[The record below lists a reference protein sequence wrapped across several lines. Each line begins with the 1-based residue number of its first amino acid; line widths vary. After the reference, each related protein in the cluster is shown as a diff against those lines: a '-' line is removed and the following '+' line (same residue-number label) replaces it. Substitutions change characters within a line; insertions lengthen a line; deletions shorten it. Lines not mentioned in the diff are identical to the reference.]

1 MKQCKNLQRILKMIV
16 KRVDS
21 KSKSLL
27 HLMRV
32 TGVYMAT
39 RNLSR
44 QGDINVIS
52 ESLNCHRNQSNDYE
66 LEFVNPV
73 SASIENIIES
83 KNNFVFYERG
93 DNYGSSQKSDLR
105 RKNWEAAILLW
116 GKVLNLSFPDEAFQ
130 LLPVKQGD
138 LAITFDKSATI
149 IPNFSFRK
157 ILAIDILFSL
167 GVYSLFSQKNLLI
180 SLLLFNAIIIY
191 PLYAVNRKKIVV
203 SALLSGILGASFLI
217 LDFQS
222 NYQNM
227 EWIWSIYLF
236 ILTLIIFSDRIS
248 SRYKNVKFLKFII
261 LINLIIY
268 QFLTNQFF
276 AYVLIFTLVLIY
288 LTHKYIY
295 RHMNSLINIIALF
308 AGIFGIYEYMILGQ
322 PFFANSYTK
331 PFVLVFLLTCLISV
345 FINTLY
351 KINNNFLQ
359 VISTPI
365 FCFVYGVVE
374 NPEYISREMITL
386 VFIILISVVLP
397 IVGSSVPRNQI
408 SEKSN

>member
-1 MKQCKNLQRILKMIV
+1 MSV

-44 QGDINVIS
+44 QRDINAMS
-52 ESLNCHRNQSNDYE
+52 ESLICYRNQSNDYE
-66 LEFVNPV
+66 LEFINPV
-73 SASIENIIES
+73 SASIEKVIES

-93 DNYGSSQKSDLR
+93 DNSESTQKSDLR

-116 GKVLNLSFPDEAFQ
+116 GKVLNLSFPKEVFQ
-130 LLPVKQGD
+130 ILPEKQGD

-149 IPNFSFRK
+149 TPNFSIRK
-157 ILAIDILFSL
+157 ILAIDIMFSL
-167 GVYSLFSQKNLLI
+167 GVYSLFLQKSLLI
-180 SLLLFNAIIIY
+180 SLLLFNTFIIY
-191 PLYAVNRKKIVV
+191 PFYVVNRKKIVV
-203 SALLSGILGASFLI
+203 SAVLSGILGASFFV

-236 ILTLIIFSDRIS
+236 IQTLIIFSDRIS
-248 SRYKNVKFLKFII
+248 SRYKEVKFLKFII
-261 LINLIIY
+261 LFNLIIY
-268 QFLTNQFF
+268 QFMVDQFF
-276 AYVLIFTLVLIY
+276 AYVLIFSLVLVY
-288 LTHKYIY
+288 LIHKHNY
-295 RHMNSLINIIALF
+295 RQVNSLINILALS
-308 AGIFGIYEYMILGQ
+308 AGIFGIYHYMILGQ
-322 PFFANSYTK
+322 PFYAISFTK
-331 PFVLVFLLTCLISV
+331 PFVLVFLLACLISV

-351 KINNNFLQ
+351 KINNNFLK

-365 FCFVYGVVE
+365 FCFVYVVLE
-374 NPEYISREMITL
+374 NPGYISREMVTL

-397 IVGSSVPRNQI
+397 LVGSSIPRNQI
-408 SEKSN
+408 SEKTN